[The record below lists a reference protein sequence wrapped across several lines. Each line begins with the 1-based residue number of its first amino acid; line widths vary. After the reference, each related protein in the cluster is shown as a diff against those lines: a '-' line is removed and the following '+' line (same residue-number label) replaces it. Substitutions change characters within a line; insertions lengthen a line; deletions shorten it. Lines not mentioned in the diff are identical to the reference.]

1 MRTSLASLMLGVS
14 AASAYAQESE
24 ATPQIDDQKEEVVNL
39 DTVRVTAPRQET
51 LDLYRFRNPIDAKST
66 VFERGYREPP
76 SMEEIG
82 LQGGIIVL
90 GINYGLMKAAEQV
103 TKLPGW
109 KDQIQS
115 ATARPPP
122 LTEAQM
128 QRAKQ
133 ASEESGDDP
142 R

>member
-1 MRTSLASLMLGVS
+1 
-14 AASAYAQESE
+14 
-24 ATPQIDDQKEEVVNL
+24 
-39 DTVRVTAPRQET
+39 
-51 LDLYRFRNPIDAKST
+51 
-66 VFERGYREPP
+66 
-76 SMEEIG
+76 
-82 LQGGIIVL
+82 
-90 GINYGLMKAAEQV
+90 MKAAEQV

-133 ASEESGDDP
+133 ASEESGNDP
-142 R
+142 RQGGP